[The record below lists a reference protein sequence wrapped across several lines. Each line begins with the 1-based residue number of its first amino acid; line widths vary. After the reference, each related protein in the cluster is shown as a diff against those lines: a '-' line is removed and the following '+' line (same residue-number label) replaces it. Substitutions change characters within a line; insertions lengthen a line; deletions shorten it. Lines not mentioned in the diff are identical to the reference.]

1 MPQAPNPTTASR
13 PSLGESVR
21 AARQAQGL
29 TLKEVSQRSG
39 LAISTLSKV
48 ENGQMSLTYDKLLA
62 LSDGLR
68 VNVATLFET
77 PASTRPRTATTRR
90 SVSRRGEGRAVQTE
104 WYDYLYQFTDLARKR
119 MIPIMAEFHARSL
132 EEFGEL
138 IHHGGEEYCYVLAG
152 RVAVHT
158 EFYAPD
164 MLEPGDGI
172 YLDSTMG
179 HAYLNAGEEPA
190 RAIVVC
196 SGVDPELDAALIAL
210 LSGRPRAA
218 MEE

>member
-1 MPQAPNPTTASR
+1 MSEAPDLTASR

-21 AARQAQGL
+21 AARQGQGL

-62 LSDGLR
+62 LSAGLR
-68 VNVATLFET
+68 INVATLFET
-77 PASTRPRTATTRR
+77 PTLAGHRPTATRR
-90 SVSRRGEGRAVQTE
+90 SVSRQGQGRHLRTD

-119 MIPIMAEFHARSL
+119 MIPIMAELHARTL
-132 EEFGEL
+132 EEFGAL
-138 IHHGGEEYCYVLAG
+138 IRHSGEEYCYVLEG
-152 RVAVHT
+152 RVEVHT

-164 MLEPGDGI
+164 VLEPGDGI

-179 HAYLNAGEEPA
+179 HAYLNVGEGPA

-196 SGVDPELDAALIAL
+196 SGVDPEVDAALIAL
-210 LSGRPRAA
+210 LSGRGRGAV
-218 MEE
+218 EE